1 MTDPTKRQGQTNVE
15 VAHAGLQPAE
25 LLRLGRLARELRLT
39 DQILSTDLDSI
50 TITDQGPAPA
60 WTTLDGDHIH
70 FALDR
75 MPAPE
80 SNLDVAVWLGT
91 NAHELGHVL
100 YSPRR
105 SSDLMRRVIE
115 GEKLS
120 LRGVADLHNIVE
132 DQRQERLLLARFAPW
147 SAYLIAALGYHLIVD
162 DETAW
167 LLLAGRTWLPA
178 ETRSAARARFA
189 SKFGEAGAAEV
200 AAVVGEY
207 QRLTDPGEAEADDAW
222 ALLLRLQQLLDIDLP
237 QLSNKCQTLDGG
249 EPDTSEAPES
259 APAAAD
265 EAESDEQGESDDQG
279 ADGGESGSEDASA
292 APGDGEGEAQGNGAG
307 EGRLDPQA
315 GRKGEGLRR
324 ALSDAAAEAIAVDP
338 EAAADLASVL
348 EALRSGPAGDGANG
362 ADPVGAYVP
371 ATDVARRLRYE
382 VADALL
388 DLKDA
393 VEPGWLKRTDSGRLN
408 VRRLIGG
415 ADADELF
422 DRYEPGHLDATEL
435 ELVLLLDV
443 SGSMR
448 ADMTA
453 LAEATWA
460 IRHAVDDLEGTATV
474 IAWDSGPHRIV
485 AAPGE
490 RPDDRMFV
498 PESMGGTVPLSALTE
513 AYRLTADSTARN
525 RLVVILTDG
534 MWGHGAKAEQLVAG
548 LNQAGVTTALAALGA
563 YAGDDAHGCTYFAQI
578 AEPADLARLFGKVAA
593 ERIGA

>member
-1 MTDPTKRQGQTNVE
+1 MDPTKRQGQTHVE
-15 VAHAGLQPAE
+15 ANLEPADR
-25 LLRLGRLARELRLT
+25 LRLGRLARELRLT
-39 DQILSTDLDSI
+39 DQILSTDLDSV
-50 TITDQGPAPA
+50 TITEQGPAPA

-75 MPAPE
+75 MPTPE

-115 GEKLS
+115 GEKLA
-120 LRGVADLHNIVE
+120 LRGIADLHNIVE

-147 SAYLIAALGYHLIVD
+147 TAYLTAALGYHLIVE
-162 DETAW
+162 DESAW
-167 LLLAGRTWLPA
+167 LLLAGRTWLSA
-178 ETRSAARARFA
+178 EIRSAARARFV
-189 SKFGEAGAAEV
+189 SRFGESGAVEV

-207 QRLTDPGEAEADDAW
+207 QRLTDPGETEADDAW
-222 ALLLRLQQLLDIDLP
+222 ALLLRLQQLLDTDLP
-237 QLSNKCQTLDGG
+237 QLSNKCQTLEGG

-265 EAESDEQGESDDQG
+265 EAESDEQGESDQDDASGDESDQEG
-279 ADGGESGSEDASA
+279 DESGQ
-292 APGDGEGEAQGNGAG
+292 GEQGSGEAEGNGAG
-307 EGRLDPQA
+307 EGRTDPQG
-315 GRKGEGLRR
+315 GRKGESLRR
-324 ALSDAAAEAIAVDP
+324 ALSDAAAEAIAVNPD
-338 EAAADLASVL
+338 AAADLASVL
-348 EALRSGPAGDGANG
+348 EALRSGPAGDGA
-362 ADPVGAYVP
+362 VGAERVGTHQP
-371 ATDVARRLRYE
+371 ATDAARRLRHE

-393 VEPGWLKRTDSGRLN
+393 VEPGWMKRTDSGRLN

-448 ADMTA
+448 ANMLP

-485 AAPGE
+485 AAPGD
-490 RPDDRMFV
+490 RPDERMFV
-498 PESMGGTVPLSALTE
+498 PESMGGTVPISALTE

-525 RLVVILTDG
+525 RIVVVLTDG
-534 MWGHGAKAEQLVAG
+534 MWGLPAKAEQLIAG
-548 LNQAGVTTALAALGA
+548 LNEAGVTTALAALGS
-563 YAGDDAHGCTYFAQI
+563 YAGDDAHGCGYFAQI
-578 AEPADLARLFGKVAA
+578 NDLGDLARLFGKVAA
-593 ERIGA
+593 DSIGA